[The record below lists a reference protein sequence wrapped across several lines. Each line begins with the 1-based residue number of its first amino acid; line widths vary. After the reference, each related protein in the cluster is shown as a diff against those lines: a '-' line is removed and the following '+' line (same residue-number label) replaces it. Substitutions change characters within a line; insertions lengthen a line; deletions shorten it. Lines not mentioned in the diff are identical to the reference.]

1 MRNVIWLVLLFGVAV
16 LAASTLGTNDGLAT
30 FYWREWRIDLSL
42 NFFLLLLIGS
52 CFVIVTAIQT
62 LNSLVALPRRAREWR
77 VARRDRTAQAALR
90 DALAQYFGGRYSR
103 AQKAAQR
110 ALAIQADTPELVQDN
125 EFTVLGH
132 LLAAGSAH
140 RLQDRGG
147 RDEQLRRALD
157 LSHRSATARAAE
169 EGARLLAAEWALD
182 DRDAPRALE
191 LLGELP
197 QGVARR
203 THALRLRLQATR
215 LGRQPQ
221 EALKTARLLAKH
233 QGFSK
238 IAAQGLL
245 RSLAFESLDTA
256 HDIDQLRRV
265 WLGFD
270 PIDRRDAFVAA
281 RAADRASALRAF
293 DDARGWLRPYW
304 EQPATIGVD
313 ERAGR
318 RTEPRER
325 AARHRRRMVAAAGG
339 GVARLSARRRDRARG
354 RLRTRRAAAV
364 GQGAPPAGT
373 GRGRHHADHGG
384 PPQGLARVGRA
395 RAAGGRSAAHRGL
408 LRSRGPARLTAP
420 RPAILRGCAAVAQLD
435 RVLGYEPRGRGF
447 DSCQP
452 HHKN

>member
-1 MRNVIWLVLLFGVAV
+1 MRIVIWILLLASAAV
-16 LAASTLGTNDGLAT
+16 VTASTFGTNDGLVS
-30 FYWREWRIDLSL
+30 FYWRAWRADVSL
-42 NFFLLLLIGS
+42 NLFLLVLIGT
-52 CFVIVTAIQT
+52 CFVIVLAIQA
-62 LNSLVALPRRAREWR
+62 LSSLIGLPQRAHEWR

-103 AQKAAQR
+103 AQRSAQR
-110 ALAIQADTPELVQDN
+110 ALVIQNDTPELAQDN

-140 RLQDRGG
+140 RMQDRVG

-157 LSHRSATARAAE
+157 LASRSAAARSAE

-238 IAAQGLL
+238 VAAQGLL

-265 WLGFD
+265 WMQFD

-281 RAADRASALRAF
+281 RAADRAAALGAF
-293 DDARGWLRPYW
+293 DDARSWLRPFW
-304 EQPATIGVD
+304 DQPADVGVD
-313 ERAGR
+313 ERAAIALALVNALPGIGPEWLPRLEAASTAYAREGAVALAVGCALAERQLWGKARRLLEQAATDPNLASAGR
-318 RTEPRER
+318 RKAWLSS
-325 AARHRRRMVAAAGG
+325 AA
-339 GVARLSARRRDRARG
+339 
-354 RLRTRRAAAV
+354 
-364 GQGAPPAGT
+364 
-373 GRGRHHADHGG
+373 
-384 PPQGLARVGRA
+384 LAQQESDPA
-395 RAAGGRSAAHRGL
+395 RAAECYEAA
-408 LRSRGPARLTAP
+408 ARL
-420 RPAILRGCAAVAQLD
+420 G
-435 RVLGYEPRGRGF
+435 
-447 DSCQP
+447 
-452 HHKN
+452 